1 MHLTDDSLIKSKT
14 PLIILNL
21 LKIPFDYKRIEL
33 DNNMHKSQKV
43 TNKTKKNIHK
53 KNLGFVSCFCGCV
66 RECLYIIYSSY

>member
-1 MHLTDDSLIKSKT
+1 MHLTDDSLIKLKT

-43 TNKTKKNIHK
+43 TNKTKHK
-53 KNLGFVSCFCGCV
+53 KKLGFGTLVLWVC
-66 RECLYIIYSSY
+66 

>member
-1 MHLTDDSLIKSKT
+1 MHLTDDSLIKLKT

-53 KNLGFVSCFCGCV
+53 TNLSLVPWFCGCV
-66 RECLYIIYSSY
+66 REC